1 MADVISIIP
10 ARSGSLGVKEKNLQ
24 TVNGKTLVEI
34 AVNASKSCPL
44 VKETFVSSDTK
55 KILDLAEQNG
65 AKTHERSEKN
75 SSSVASMRDTLK
87 EFDAFYKGTG
97 QIKNT
102 LYLVL
107 YPTYPFRTD
116 KDLVNII
123 TYYKSH
129 GHLFE
134 DGLIGV
140 KPVSEHPYLTIKC
153 DDKRI
158 EPAYNPNVDLFY
170 RRQDYPDLSVIC
182 HWACIIPSTS
192 LNSINNQLFSE
203 KTLPYELDKS
213 PIDIDSYEDLNYAN
227 FLASQD

>member
-1 MADVISIIP
+1 MVDVISIIP
-10 ARSGSLGVKEKNLQ
+10 ARGGSLGVKEKNLQ

-34 AVNASKSCPL
+34 AVNASKSCSL
-44 VKETFVSSDTK
+44 VKETFVSSDSK
-55 KILDLAEQNG
+55 KILDLAVQNG
-65 AKTHERSEKN
+65 AKTHERGEKN
-75 SSSVASMRDTLK
+75 SSSTASMRDTLK
-87 EFDAFYKGTG
+87 EFDAFYKGTD
-97 QIKNT
+97 QNKNT

-107 YPTYPFRTD
+107 YPTYPFRTSE
-116 KDLVNII
+116 DLTTII
-123 TYYKSH
+123 TYYKSQE
-129 GHLFE
+129 HLFE

-153 DDKRI
+153 DKKRI

-182 HWACIIPSTS
+182 HWACIIPSGS

-227 FLASQD
+227 FLAAQD